1 MKKVAKTLLLLHAL
15 FLFSF
20 GHAQNETFSKRV
32 VNSSYTLNSAWEL
45 TYGPN
50 DSLWVTENKA
60 YLVSRIN
67 IANGSKTVLLDLL
80 GASGDN
86 TINFAQTSSSGNK
99 KSATPKRVVPA
110 VWPQGGLM
118 GMAIHPAVYST
129 DPAVRKAKPWVYL
142 AYVYYYFNNGTC
154 SSSTPCYFY
163 TKIVRY
169 TYSGNTLVGPVT
181 ILDSIPGSNDHNS
194 GRLKIGPD
202 MKLYYTVGDMGAG
215 QYNNTSRQNNAQ
227 NINVMEGKVLRL
239 NTEPD
244 ADAGKGA
251 WIPNDNPFYDGAPY
265 SPKDYVYTFGHRNA
279 QGLDWVNINGND
291 LLFSSE
297 HGDKSDDE
305 VNIIKGGNSY
315 GWNRVSGYCDGNYD
329 GLTLGGYSPVNEGA
343 YCTSTP
349 NAVEPIYTTFTA
361 TPDEI
366 SRFTSDIFSFKTIAP
381 SSIEVYKTN
390 AIAGWQNSAL
400 IPTLKGGRVYRIKL
414 NDSTGASVVSLS
426 NGVDTAAYFAGEGR
440 FRDIA
445 ISPNGLKIYV
455 ACDISGATSGP
466 TGGFNNKINSTT
478 PPNAGKILEFTFTG
492 SSSPANVRSIMQLL
506 EQSTTSVTVYPN
518 PTSGNTSFEIGLN
531 ETKSLVVEVYNI
543 LGVKVKNMRTTKG
556 KFNVDLGPFPTGA
569 YSVRVSDTNGK
580 LIAVEK
586 IIKQ

>member
-1 MKKVAKTLLLLHAL
+1 MRKVAKTLLLLPAL
-15 FLFSF
+15 FLFYFS
-20 GHAQNETFSKRV
+20 HAQNEMFSKRI

-67 IANGSKTVLLDLL
+67 VANGSKTVLLDLL
-80 GASGDN
+80 GTNGDN
-86 TINFAQTSSSGNK
+86 SINFAQTSSSGNK
-99 KSATPKRVVPA
+99 KTGLPKRVVPA

-118 GMAIHPAVYST
+118 GMAMHPALYST
-129 DPAVRKAKPWVYL
+129 DPAVRKARPWVYL

-154 SSSTPCYFY
+154 SSNTPCYFY

-169 TYSGNTLVGPVT
+169 SYSGNSLIGPVT

-215 QYNNTSRQNNAQ
+215 QFNNTSRQNNAQ

-244 ADAGKGA
+244 GDTGDDA
-251 WIPNDNPFYDGAPY
+251 WIPNDNPFYDGAPF

-279 QGLDWVNINGND
+279 QGLDWVNINGNN

-305 VNIIKGGNSY
+305 VNIIKGGSSY
-315 GWNRVSGYCDGNYD
+315 GWNRVAGYCDGNYD

-349 NAVEPIYTTFTA
+349 NAVEPVYTTFTA
-361 TPDEI
+361 TPAEI
-366 SRFTSDIFSFKTIAP
+366 SRFTGDMFTFKTIAP
-381 SSIEVYKTN
+381 SSIEVYRSN
-390 AIAGWQNSAL
+390 AIPGWQNSAL
-400 IPTLKGGRVYRIKL
+400 IPALKGGRVYRIKL
-414 NDSTGASVVSLS
+414 NDSTGASVVALP

-478 PPNAGKILEFTFTG
+478 PPNAGKILEFTFMG
-492 SSSPANVRSIMQLL
+492 SVSPANVRSFTPLTEHLASMSL
-506 EQSTTSVTVYPN
+506 YPN
-518 PTSGNTSFEIGLN
+518 PTNGKVTFDFGFR
-531 ETKSLVVEVYNI
+531 ETKSMIVEVYNI
-543 LGVKVKNMRTTKG
+543 VGARVKVIRTTKD
-556 KFNVDLGPFPTGA
+556 KFDIDLKPFAAGV
-569 YSVRVSDTNGK
+569 YSVRISDIKGK
-580 LIAVEK
+580 LITTEK